1 VDSLPI
7 YDHSQLLRY
16 GRQIEP
22 PDTFRL
28 LWVEML
34 HGSEIFKNQD
44 FRKDSSE
51 KWGEGSIYKSTKI
64 GHGEI

>member
-1 VDSLPI
+1 
-7 YDHSQLLRY
+7 
-16 GRQIEP
+16 
-22 PDTFRL
+22 
-28 LWVEML
+28 ML

-51 KWGEGSIYKSTKI
+51 KWGEGSTYKSTKI